1 MDKIIK
7 KYTNGEIT
15 VVWKPHLCDHS
26 AVCIRELPRVF
37 DTFSRPWIKM
47 DAASSEKI
55 KEVVDRCP
63 TKALTWF
70 VNGSESENVKEES
83 SEVQK
88 TTISLI
94 KDGPIR
100 VSGNFILVN
109 EDNEP
114 VATEEKISLCRCGKS
129 NRLPFCDGS
138 HKMTNR

>member
-7 KYTNGEIT
+7 QYSNGEIT

-26 AVCIRELPRVF
+26 AVCIRELPKVF

-70 VNGSESENVKEES
+70 ANGESAKLENNNTEQQ
-83 SEVQK
+83 EVQK

-94 KDGPIR
+94 KNGPIR
-100 VSGNFILVN
+100 VFGNFILIN

-114 VATEEKISLCRCGKS
+114 VASEDKISLCRCGKS

-138 HKMTNR
+138 HKNS